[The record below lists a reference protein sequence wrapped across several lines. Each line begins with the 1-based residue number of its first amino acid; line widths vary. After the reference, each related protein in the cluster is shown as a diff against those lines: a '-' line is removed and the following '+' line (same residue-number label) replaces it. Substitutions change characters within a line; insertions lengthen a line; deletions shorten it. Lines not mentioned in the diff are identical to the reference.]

1 MMHLKLLLP
10 TEILLHQ
17 DVIKITAEGGHGSFC
32 LLPQHIDLVTN
43 LVPGIFS
50 FESET
55 GEEIFLAVDEGI
67 LVKQGTKV
75 RVSVRNAVY
84 GKSLETLHKTVEQQ
98 FRTLDKREKL
108 ARNVLSRLE
117 TSFVRDFIQL
127 GGNYETI

>member
-1 MMHLKLLLP
+1 
-10 TEILLHQ
+10 
-17 DVIKITAEGGHGSFC
+17 
-32 LLPQHIDLVTN
+32 VTN
-43 LVPGIFS
+43 LVPSIFS

-67 LVKQGTKV
+67 LIKQGTKV
-75 RVSVRNAVY
+75 RVSVRNAVC
-84 GKSLETLHKTVEQQ
+84 GESLETLHKTVEQQ